1 MRTTQDFANKP
12 RVDSAHPKLSWLKKG
27 LMVALLMGV
36 VAVLGLLL
44 WEKYSVEV
52 QEPFMDQTATPVIKS
67 ATQGAKPKPEP
78 KPESKLKT
86 KVAIKL
92 ETKVI
97 EQTGASIFTYGTM
110 LKQAE
115 VTPAY
120 VPVYESTPKDPAKKT
135 SHVLQVA
142 SFKSEVDAKALQKRL
157 IKKKLTNVQ
166 VTQSNPKSGSSW
178 YKVMVGPFQNRSML
192 NKAQDILVQM
202 NFSPLER
209 KQ

>member
-52 QEPFMDQTATPVIKS
+52 KEPFMDQTATPVIKS
-67 ATQGAKPKPEP
+67 ATQEAKLKPEP
-78 KPESKLKT
+78 KLET
-86 KVAIKL
+86 KL

-97 EQTGASIFTYGTM
+97 EQTSASDFTYGTM
-110 LKQAE
+110 LKQAK

-120 VPVYESTPKDPAKKT
+120 VPVYASTPKDPTKKT

-142 SFKSEVDAKALQKRL
+142 SFKSEVDARALQKRL

-166 VTQSNPKSGSSW
+166 VTQSKAKLGSIW
-178 YKVMVGPFQNRSML
+178 YRVMVGPFQNRSML

-209 KQ
+209 KY

>member
-1 MRTTQDFANKP
+1 MRTTQDFASKP
-12 RVDSAHPKLSWLKKG
+12 RVDAARPKLPWLKKG
-27 LMVALLMGV
+27 LVVALLMGLV
-36 VAVLGLLL
+36 VVLGLLL

-52 QEPFMDQTATPVIKS
+52 KQPFLDQTATSVIR
-67 ATQGAKPKPEP
+67 AVTQDAKPKPE
-78 KPESKLKT
+78 T
-86 KVAIKL
+86 KL

-97 EQTGASIFTYGTM
+97 EQTSASDFTYGTM

-120 VPVYESTPKDPAKKT
+120 VPVYESTPKDPTKKT

-142 SFKSEVDAKALQKRL
+142 SFKSEVDARALQKRL
-157 IKKKLTNVQ
+157 INKKLTNVQ
-166 VTQSNPKSGSSW
+166 VTRSKAKSGSIW
-178 YKVMVGPFQNRSML
+178 YRVMVGPFQNRSML

>member
-12 RVDSAHPKLSWLKKG
+12 RVDATRPKLPWLKKG
-27 LMVALLMGV
+27 LVVGLLMGL

-44 WEKYSVEV
+44 WEQYSVEV
-52 QEPFMDQTATPVIKS
+52 KQPFMDQNATPVIK
-67 ATQGAKPKPEP
+67 AVTQEAKPKPET
-78 KPESKLKT
+78 KPETKLKT
-86 KVAIKL
+86 KV
-92 ETKVI
+92 I
-97 EQTGASIFTYGTM
+97 EQASASDFTYGTM

-120 VPVYESTPKDPAKKT
+120 VPVYESTPKDPTKKT

-142 SFKSEVDAKALQKRL
+142 SFKSEVDARALQKRL
-157 IKKKLTNVQ
+157 INKKLTNVQ
-166 VTQSNPKSGSSW
+166 VTQSKAKLGSIW
-178 YKVMVGPFQNRSML
+178 YRVMVGPFQNRSML

>member
-12 RVDSAHPKLSWLKKG
+12 RVDAAHPKVPWLKKG
-27 LMVALLMGV
+27 LVVALIMGL

-44 WEKYSVEV
+44 WEQYSVEV
-52 QEPFMDQTATPVIKS
+52 KQSFMGQIATPVIK
-67 ATQGAKPKPEP
+67 AVTQEAKLKPET
-78 KPESKLKT
+78 KLKT
-86 KVAIKL
+86 KL

-97 EQTGASIFTYGTM
+97 EQASASDFTYGTM
-110 LKQAE
+110 LKQAV
-115 VTPAY
+115 VTPAH
-120 VPVYESTPKDPAKKT
+120 VPVYKSTPKDPTKKT

-142 SFKSEVDAKALQKRL
+142 SFKSEVDAQALQKRL

-166 VTQSNPKSGSSW
+166 VTQSNPKSGSNW

>member
-1 MRTTQDFANKP
+1 MRTTQDFANKH
-12 RVDSAHPKLSWLKKG
+12 RVDAARPKMPWFKKG
-27 LMVALLMGV
+27 LVVALLMGL

-52 QEPFMDQTATPVIKS
+52 KQPFMDQTAIPVIK
-67 ATQGAKPKPEP
+67 AVTQEAKLKPET
-78 KPESKLKT
+78 KLET
-86 KVAIKL
+86 KL

-97 EQTGASIFTYGTM
+97 EQTSASDFTYGTM

-120 VPVYESTPKDPAKKT
+120 VPVYASTPKDPTKKT

-142 SFKSEVDAKALQKRL
+142 SFKSEVDARALQKRL

-166 VTQSNPKSGSSW
+166 VTQSKAKSGSIW
-178 YKVMVGPFQNRSML
+178 YRVMVGPFQNRSML
-192 NKAQDILVQM
+192 NKAQDTLVQM

-209 KQ
+209 KH

>member
-1 MRTTQDFANKP
+1 MRTTQDFTNNP
-12 RVDSAHPKLSWLKKG
+12 RVDAAYPKVPWLKKG
-27 LMVALLMGV
+27 LLVALLMGL

-44 WEKYSVEV
+44 WEQYSVEV
-52 QEPFMDQTATPVIKS
+52 KQPFMDQTATPVIK
-67 ATQGAKPKPEP
+67 AVTQEAKPKPEP
-78 KPESKLKT
+78 KLETKL
-86 KVAIKL
+86 A
-92 ETKVI
+92 TKVI
-97 EQTGASIFTYGTM
+97 EQTSASDFTYGTM

-120 VPVYESTPKDPAKKT
+120 VPVYESTPKDPTKKT

-142 SFKSEVDAKALQKRL
+142 SFKSEVDARALQKRL
-157 IKKKLTNVQ
+157 INKKLTNVQ
-166 VTQSNPKSGSSW
+166 VTQSKAKSGSIW
-178 YKVMVGPFQNRSML
+178 YRVMVGPFQNRSML

>member
-12 RVDSAHPKLSWLKKG
+12 RVDAARPKLPWLKKG
-27 LMVALLMGV
+27 LLVALLMGLV
-36 VAVLGLLL
+36 IVLGLLL

-52 QEPFMDQTATPVIKS
+52 KEPFMEQTATPVIKA
-67 ATQGAKPKPEP
+67 ATQEAKPKPEP
-78 KPESKLKT
+78 KLKT

-97 EQTGASIFTYGTM
+97 EQASVPDFTYGTM
-110 LKQAE
+110 LKQAM

-120 VPVYESTPKDPAKKT
+120 VAVYESTPKDPTKKT

-166 VTQSNPKSGSSW
+166 VTQSKAKSGSIW
-178 YKVMVGPFQNRSML
+178 YRVMVGPFQNRSML

-209 KQ
+209 KY

>member
-12 RVDSAHPKLSWLKKG
+12 RVDAARPKLPWLKKG
-27 LMVALLMGV
+27 LVVALLMGLV
-36 VAVLGLLL
+36 VVLGLLL
-44 WEKYSVEV
+44 WEQYSVEV
-52 QEPFMDQTATPVIKS
+52 KQPFMDQTATPVIK
-67 ATQGAKPKPEP
+67 AVTQDAKPKPEP
-78 KPESKLKT
+78 KPETKLKT
-86 KVAIKL
+86 KV
-92 ETKVI
+92 I
-97 EQTGASIFTYGTM
+97 EQASASDFTYGTM

-120 VPVYESTPKDPAKKT
+120 VPVYESTPKDPTKKT

-142 SFKSEVDAKALQKRL
+142 SFKSEVDARALQKRL
-157 IKKKLTNVQ
+157 INKKLTNVQ
-166 VTQSNPKSGSSW
+166 VTQSKAKLGSIW
-178 YKVMVGPFQNRSML
+178 YRVMVGPFQNRSML

>member
-1 MRTTQDFANKP
+1 MRTTQDFANKH
-12 RVDSAHPKLSWLKKG
+12 RVDAARPKMPWLKKG
-27 LMVALLMGV
+27 LMVALLMGL

-52 QEPFMDQTATPVIKS
+52 KQPFMDQNATPVIK
-67 ATQGAKPKPEP
+67 AVTQEAKPKP
-78 KPESKLKT
+78 
-86 KVAIKL
+86 

-97 EQTGASIFTYGTM
+97 EQASASDFTYGTM

-120 VPVYESTPKDPAKKT
+120 VPVYESTPKDPTKKT

-142 SFKSEVDAKALQKRL
+142 SFKSEVDARALQKRL
-157 IKKKLTNVQ
+157 INKKLTNVQ
-166 VTQSNPKSGSSW
+166 VTRSKAKSGSIW
-178 YKVMVGPFQNRSML
+178 YRVMVGPFQNRSML

>member
-12 RVDSAHPKLSWLKKG
+12 RVDAARPKMPWLKKG
-27 LMVALLMGV
+27 LVVALLMGLV
-36 VAVLGLLL
+36 VVLGLLL

-52 QEPFMDQTATPVIKS
+52 KQPFLDQTATSVIR
-67 ATQGAKPKPEP
+67 AVTQDAKPKPET
-78 KPESKLKT
+78 KLKT
-86 KVAIKL
+86 KL

-97 EQTGASIFTYGTM
+97 EQASASDFTYGTM

-120 VPVYESTPKDPAKKT
+120 VPVYESTPKDPTKKT

-142 SFKSEVDAKALQKRL
+142 SFKSEVDARALQKRL

-166 VTQSNPKSGSSW
+166 VTQSKAKLGSIW
-178 YKVMVGPFQNRSML
+178 YRVMVGPFQNRSML

>member
-12 RVDSAHPKLSWLKKG
+12 RVDAAHPKRLWLKKG
-27 LMVALLMGV
+27 LVVALLMAL

-52 QEPFMDQTATPVIKS
+52 KQPFMDQTAIPVIK
-67 ATQGAKPKPEP
+67 AVTQEAKLKPEP
-78 KPESKLKT
+78 KLET
-86 KVAIKL
+86 KL

-97 EQTGASIFTYGTM
+97 EQTSASDFTYGTM
-110 LKQAE
+110 LKQAK

-120 VPVYESTPKDPAKKT
+120 VPVYASTPKDPTKKT

-142 SFKSEVDAKALQKRL
+142 SFKSEVDARALQKRL

-166 VTQSNPKSGSSW
+166 VTQSKAKLGSIW
-178 YKVMVGPFQNRSML
+178 YRVMVGPFQNRSML

>member
-12 RVDSAHPKLSWLKKG
+12 RVDATRPKLPWLKKG
-27 LMVALLMGV
+27 LVVGLLMGL

-44 WEKYSVEV
+44 WEQYSVEV
-52 QEPFMDQTATPVIKS
+52 KQPFMDQTATPVIKA
-67 ATQGAKPKPEP
+67 ATQEAKPKPEP
-78 KPESKLKT
+78 KLKT

-97 EQTGASIFTYGTM
+97 EQTSASDFTYGTM

-120 VPVYESTPKDPAKKT
+120 VPVYESTPKDPTKKT

-142 SFKSEVDAKALQKRL
+142 SFKSEVDARALQKRL
-157 IKKKLTNVQ
+157 INKKLTNVQ
-166 VTQSNPKSGSSW
+166 VTQSKAKLGSIW
-178 YKVMVGPFQNRSML
+178 YRVMVGPFQNRSML